1 MMMMMSWWDAKSR
14 VAGALRRLFAVGLL
28 AAVAGCAAPTVL
40 NTQWVD
46 QQFTEKPVRAIL
58 VVGVTKDAANRRA
71 FEDAMVAQLVAR
83 GVKAAPSYRYVPD
96 AGPASQQQML
106 DALTGSGAD
115 AVMLTRVSS
124 VSQSVQVTPGM
135 YMGPPMRYGFG
146 GFYGYYGGMWASSYY
161 VPPSIYVQD
170 NVVADTRLF
179 EAKGFALVWSASTT
193 TTPGSQSTAALF
205 EQFAALITTTL
216 AGDKLI

>member
-46 QQFTEKPVRAIL
+46 PQFTEKPVRAIL

>member
-46 QQFTEKPVRAIL
+46 PQFTEKPVRAIL

-106 DALTGSGAD
+106 DALPGSGAD

-205 EQFAALITTTL
+205 EQFAALITNTL
-216 AGDKLI
+216 AGYKLI

>member
-14 VAGALRRLFAVGLL
+14 VAGALRHLFAVGLL

-46 QQFTEKPVRAIL
+46 PQFTEKPVRAIL

>member
-14 VAGALRRLFAVGLL
+14 VAGALRHLFAVGLL

>member
-46 QQFTEKPVRAIL
+46 PQFTEKPVRAIL

-124 VSQSVQVTPGM
+124 VSQSVQGTPGM

>member
-1 MMMMMSWWDAKSR
+1 MMMMSWWDAKSR

-46 QQFTEKPVRAIL
+46 PQFTEKPVRAIL

>member
-46 QQFTEKPVRAIL
+46 PQFTEKPVRAIL

-205 EQFAALITTTL
+205 EQFAALITNTL

>member
-14 VAGALRRLFAVGLL
+14 VACALRRLFAVGLL

-46 QQFTEKPVRAIL
+46 PQFTEKPVRAIL

-205 EQFAALITTTL
+205 EQFAALITNTL

>member
-14 VAGALRRLFAVGLL
+14 VAVALRRLFAVGLL

-46 QQFTEKPVRAIL
+46 PQFTEKPVRAIL